1 VGLQVNIYKGC
12 TKGKAWPF
20 IMHPALLGTDLSIP
34 PPVNNLTSLA
44 SDFNWVE
51 EMALLTRFH
60 PDNRVM
66 WFGDQVWKKCEGNA
80 EKAISGEEAT
90 QNSGSGTKADHET
103 GSQVNSNCS
112 ERELNRENVDISSDK
127 SLEVPTVRPR
137 RKKDAEPSTPLRPQ
151 LRRPV
156 LPLKINSDVK
166 STQSKGGSTR
176 EHLDPAEVLASSFDK
191 VLALEKDEEI
201 CPKTA
206 AAQREDTWEPL
217 WMREAAENSSTSR
230 LTCAVA
236 PHFRGRVRQP
246 VGGRAIWSPPKGSD
260 KRGTSGKMIESEG
273 RGSPLAWS
281 PSEDSFL
288 S

>member
-1 VGLQVNIYKGC
+1 
-12 TKGKAWPF
+12 
-20 IMHPALLGTDLSIP
+20 MHPALLGTDLSIP

-80 EKAISGEEAT
+80 EKAISGEEA
-90 QNSGSGTKADHET
+90 NKDGGSGTKADHDT
-103 GSQVNSNCS
+103 GSQVNLNCL
-112 ERELNRENVDISSDK
+112 ERELNRANVDISSDK
-127 SLEVPTVRPR
+127 SLEVKEDEVPTVRPR
-137 RKKDAEPSTPLRPQ
+137 RKKDAEPRTPLRPQ

-206 AAQREDTWEPL
+206 VAQREDTWEPL

-246 VGGRAIWSPPKGSD
+246 VGGRAIWSPPKGSG